1 MASVVFGVPQKNKNV
16 IFLQRGME
24 REETDSPTS
33 PTLLIA
39 KKIVPAMTSTSPSRG
54 FEPPERSTNHMTL
67 IDTIMN

>member
-1 MASVVFGVPQKNKNV
+1 
-16 IFLQRGME
+16 ME

-39 KKIVPAMTSTSPSRG
+39 KKIVPAMTSVSPSRG